1 MRGIQYVSALDSTQK
16 HELRQPFPVRP
27 HHSVLFEQQTQHA
40 GVLKR
45 RRKHQKTR
53 LAKPAIRRM
62 YADPVDELKSTPR
75 QFSRERH
82 LTTLVR
88 RNIERLAKRIAGSD
102 KRAAEHAIC
111 RLNLTECLIRLPDSQ
126 NSRQ

>member
-1 MRGIQYVSALDSTQK
+1 MRGIPYVSALDSTQK

-27 HHSVLFEQQTQHA
+27 LDSVLFEQPTERA
-40 GVLKR
+40 GIRKR
-45 RRKHQKTR
+45 RREHQKTR
-53 LAKPAIRRM
+53 LARPAIRRM
-62 YADPVDELKSTPR
+62 FADPVDELKSTPR

-82 LTTLVR
+82 LTTRIR
-88 RNIERLAKRIAGSD
+88 RNVERSAKRIAGSD

-111 RLNLTECLIRLPDSQ
+111 RMNLTERLIRLPDSQ